1 MSEAGWLALAGII
14 VGGMVKIWA
23 DVRVVHKLVNSEMTL
38 AREEMVKAIG
48 LASDL
53 AFARGYEKGGKD
65 ARAISADALVAAAA
79 ALPPVIPPKIGEP
92 DPSFSGI

>member
-14 VGGMVKIWA
+14 AGLVKIWL
-23 DVRVVHKLVNSEMTL
+23 DLKSVHKLVNSEMIT

-53 AFARGYEKGGKD
+53 AFAKGYEKGGKD
-65 ARAISADALVAAAA
+65 ARTISADALIAAAA
-79 ALPPVIPPKIGEP
+79 ALPPVIVPINPNLKKDHP
-92 DPSFSGI
+92 